1 MKKLLAIALSFVMS
15 AAMLTACGD
24 DDSSSSKKSKDSSS
38 TSSSAAADSSS
49 KSDDDASDSDVDAS
63 SDDEGDADA
72 SSDDADASSDD
83 AAGDDASSDGGDVNV
98 VAEGDGA
105 LTKAFSEKMKGGNY
119 TMGMKMNLM
128 GQDMNVLMKVDGE
141 DFYMTYDLLGDAEII
156 KSGDRMVVLSQ
167 SRKMYSE
174 VGADKV
180 NEYKSQLGS
189 YTLDD
194 AAQFVS
200 TTEEDGM
207 TVETF
212 NVPLSM
218 ELGEG
223 VTLDSGADSMTET
236 KYFYDADGNL
246 KKIITD
252 APLVGETAIEITQLT
267 FGDAKIEIPDLS
279 GLTQVDDDGN
289 PVK

>member
-1 MKKLLAIALSFVMS
+1 MS

-49 KSDDDASDSDVDAS
+49 KSDDDASDSDADADAS
-63 SDDEGDADA
+63 SDDA
-72 SSDDADASSDD
+72 DDADASSDD

-167 SRKMYSE
+167 SQKMYSE

-252 APLVGETAIEITQLT
+252 APLVGETTIEITQLS

>member
-49 KSDDDASDSDVDAS
+49 KSDDDASDSDA
-63 SDDEGDADA
+63 DADA
-72 SSDDADASSDD
+72 SSDDAGDADASSDD
-83 AAGDDASSDGGDVNV
+83 AAGDDASSDGGDVSV

-119 TMGMKMNLM
+119 TMGMKMNLK
-128 GQDMNVLMKVDGE
+128 GLDMNALMKVDGE
-141 DFYMTYDLLGDAEII
+141 DLYMTYDLLGDAEII

-174 VGADKV
+174 VGADEV

-218 ELGEG
+218 KLGEG
-223 VTLDSGADSMTET
+223 VTLDSGADSMTEA

-252 APLVGETAIEITQLT
+252 APILGETTIEITIEITQLS

-279 GLTQVDDDGN
+279 GFTQVDEEGK